1 VDVED
6 PNAPSWAEA
15 LESDD
20 CDKWLEGANAELS
33 SLHKMNVYELV
44 PRHKVPTNR
53 SILRGKFICCLKCN
67 EMGILVCHKVRWVVR
82 DSSRFGGETSVRLPH
97 PQRNWNHSASSYT
110 SRL

>member
-53 SILRGKFICCLKCN
+53 SIL
-67 EMGILVCHKVRWVVR
+67 
-82 DSSRFGGETSVRLPH
+82 
-97 PQRNWNHSASSYT
+97 
-110 SRL
+110 

>member
-20 CDKWLEGANAELS
+20 RDKWLEGANAELS
-33 SLHKMNVYELV
+33 SLHEMNVYELV

-53 SILRGKFICCLKCN
+53 SILRGKFICRLKCD
-67 EMGILVCHKVRWVVR
+67 EMGIPVRHKVHWVAKGFQQVWGR
-82 DSSRFGGETSVRLPH
+82 DFSKTTSPT
-97 PQRNWNHSASSYT
+97 A
-110 SRL
+110 